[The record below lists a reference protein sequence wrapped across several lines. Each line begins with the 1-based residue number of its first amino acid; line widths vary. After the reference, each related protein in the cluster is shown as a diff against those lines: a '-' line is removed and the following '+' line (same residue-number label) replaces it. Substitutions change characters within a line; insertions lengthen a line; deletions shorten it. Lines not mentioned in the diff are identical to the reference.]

1 MRRSTCCSG
10 SRVPSICGSS
20 NRLLFVCVS
29 RGKKATDYREGN
41 NMTCSHPDIKQF
53 TFSDGQAIQ
62 CCDSCT
68 RFDEA
73 RKAVLQPPFRFS
85 WNRVKP
91 SLSVKDDPRND
102 EPV

>member
-1 MRRSTCCSG
+1 
-10 SRVPSICGSS
+10 
-20 NRLLFVCVS
+20 
-29 RGKKATDYREGN
+29 
-41 NMTCSHPDIKQF
+41 MTCSHPDIKQF

-91 SLSVKDDPRND
+91 SLSVKDDPSHD
-102 EPV
+102 EPESVEMMAQAEFDAAADAAAIEGSIELPQEEQVQELAA